1 MQIRLAAYLQADS
14 IVDGEGIRT
23 VIWTQGCPHNCPGCH
38 NPETHDFEGGAL
50 VDLNE
55 VYEII
60 DGLEGQDG
68 ITFSGGDP
76 FSQPLACSKIAE
88 YAREKGYNIWCYTGF
103 TFEQLI
109 KISSI
114 KPEVMA
120 FLEKIDIL
128 VDGKFELAKK
138 SYDLKFAGSSNQRII
153 DVQASL
159 KANKVILVPK
169 YNQKENNSFT
179 GYKRPVGVYV

>member
-1 MQIRLAAYLQADS
+1 MQIRLAAYLQPDS

-50 VDLNE
+50 VDLEE
-55 VYEII
+55 VYDII

-76 FSQPLACSKIAE
+76 FSQPAACAEIAE
-88 YAREKGYNIWCYTGF
+88 YARNIGYNIWCYTGF
-103 TFEQLI
+103 TFEQLL
-109 KISSI
+109 KLSET
-114 KPEVMA
+114 KPEVMK

-128 VDGKFELAKK
+128 VDGKFEIAKR

-153 DVQASL
+153 DVPTSL
-159 KANKVILVPK
+159 IENKVVLAEK
-169 YNQKENNSFT
+169 FYQNEENDIAS
-179 GYKRPVGVYV
+179 YRRPVGVYV